1 MAPLM
6 VPKWC
11 HEPETVRREPPPPA
25 RGRRRGRRGSGP
37 GARGAA
43 CRSAGGGDPAHLAG
57 RAGGGGRG
65 DHHRARAGL
74 GRAAPARA
82 RPRVRGHATAGRP
95 VRRGPGRRR
104 RRPDARRSRG
114 GRGHRVADQPAPARP
129 PQGPDRAGSRERR
142 AVGQR
147 LARASGR
154 RRAGTKRAAPSTRT
168 TRLQGRPALH
178 RLGALANTQELHM
191 PTFDTP
197 EPISVTVELGVGD
210 LRIVASDRT
219 DTQVEVRPSDAAK
232 KADVAAAE
240 QTRVEYTGGR
250 LLIKAPKN
258 WRQYT
263 FRGGGESIDVQ
274 VELPAGSHLRGETG
288 VAALRCS
295 GRLGECRYKTGVGD
309 IRLDQAGAVQLR
321 TGVGDII
328 VEGADGD
335 AELTTGSGS
344 LRIDRVGGAA
354 VVKNSNGDTW
364 IGEVAGDL
372 RVNAGNGR
380 ISVEQARETV
390 AAKSA
395 NGDVR
400 LGEVA
405 HGTVLAQT
413 AFGKVEIGI
422 RDGVAAWLDL
432 NTRFGNVNNDL
443 DATGRPDQG
452 EDAVEVRAR
461 TAFGDITVHRSL
473 AHETGKEEA

>member
-1 MAPLM
+1 
-6 VPKWC
+6 
-11 HEPETVRREPPPPA
+11 
-25 RGRRRGRRGSGP
+25 
-37 GARGAA
+37 
-43 CRSAGGGDPAHLAG
+43 
-57 RAGGGGRG
+57 
-65 DHHRARAGL
+65 
-74 GRAAPARA
+74 
-82 RPRVRGHATAGRP
+82 
-95 VRRGPGRRR
+95 
-104 RRPDARRSRG
+104 
-114 GRGHRVADQPAPARP
+114 
-129 PQGPDRAGSRERR
+129 
-142 AVGQR
+142 
-147 LARASGR
+147 
-154 RRAGTKRAAPSTRT
+154 
-168 TRLQGRPALH
+168 
-178 RLGALANTQELHM
+178 M

-219 DTQVEVRPSDAAK
+219 DTLVEVRPSDAAK

-240 QTRVEYTGGR
+240 QTRVEYDGGR
-250 LLIKAPKN
+250 LLIKAPRG

-288 VAALRCS
+288 VAPLRCS

-321 TGVGDII
+321 TGVGDIT

-354 VVKNSNGDTW
+354 VVKNSNGDIW

-390 AAKSA
+390 AARSA

-405 HGTVLAQT
+405 HGAVLAQT

-443 DATGRPDQG
+443 DASGRPGQG

-473 AHETGKEEA
+473 GHDTGKEDA